1 MKRKVNNLLATD
13 SRIQNHIIGEVVA
26 KEKQNMNTKILLRSL
41 LLFFFCITKLNAQ
54 EVLTIEN
61 AVKIALENN
70 FEIKLAANNLDI
82 VKTNVAIGNAGMLPK
97 VTASLVDAN
106 RIENSTQTLQNG
118 TINKLD
124 NAKNNSLNYGV
135 GLDWTV
141 FDGFKMF
148 ARLDQLKEL
157 QKLGEAQLKG
167 AIILKISEVNAV
179 YFDLVQQQQQL
190 SALDTTILIS
200 NQRLAL
206 AQNRFNIGKA
216 SKLEVLNAQVD
227 INTDKVALLRQK
239 ESYANRKI
247 ILNQILARDS
257 KVDFKVVDQVK
268 VDSKLVLAEL
278 IALSEKQNPQ
288 LESEII
294 KKRVSELQLKQ
305 IKADRY
311 PRINVTTGYNF
322 LESES
327 SLGFTSAFSS
337 RGLSYGLRA
346 SLNVFDGFAQNR
358 NEKIAK
364 IQLENSKI
372 AIEQQNLLLISELSI
387 AFQTYLTNLE
397 LIDLEETNE
406 AIAQQNLNITV
417 DKFRI
422 GTITTLEFRAAQ
434 LNYINSKVRYSNAQF
449 QAKLSEIAL
458 RELAGNISF

>member
-1 MKRKVNNLLATD
+1 
-13 SRIQNHIIGEVVA
+13 
-26 KEKQNMNTKILLRSL
+26 MNTKILFRSL
-41 LLFFFCITKLNAQ
+41 LLFFFCIVKINAQ
-54 EVLTIEN
+54 EILTIEN

-70 FEIKLAANNLDI
+70 FEIKMASNNLDI
-82 VKTNVAIGNAGMLPK
+82 DKTNVAIGNAGMLPK

-118 TINKLD
+118 TVNTLD

-157 QKLGEAQLKG
+157 QKLGEAQLKRT
-167 AIILKISEVNAV
+167 IILKISEVNAV

-190 SALDTTILIS
+190 AALDTTIVIS
-200 NQRLAL
+200 NQRLTL

-227 INTDKVALLRQK
+227 LNTDKVALLRQK

-257 KVDFKVVDQVK
+257 KVDFKVVDEVK
-268 VDSKLVLAEL
+268 VDDKLILSEL
-278 IALSEKQNPQ
+278 IALAEKQNPQ

-294 KKRVSELQLKQ
+294 NKRVSELQLKQ
-305 IKADRY
+305 IKGDRY
-311 PRINVTTGYNF
+311 PRINLTTGYNF
-322 LESES
+322 LDSES
-327 SLGFTSAFSS
+327 SLGFTAAFAA
-337 RGLSYGLRA
+337 RGFNYGLRA

-364 IQLENSKI
+364 IQLDNSKI
-372 AIEQQNLLLISELSI
+372 AIEQQSLLLNSELSI

-406 AIAQQNLNITV
+406 AIAKQNLSITV

-434 LNYINSKVRYSNAQF
+434 LNYINAKVRNSNAQF

-458 RELAGNISF
+458 KELAGNMTF